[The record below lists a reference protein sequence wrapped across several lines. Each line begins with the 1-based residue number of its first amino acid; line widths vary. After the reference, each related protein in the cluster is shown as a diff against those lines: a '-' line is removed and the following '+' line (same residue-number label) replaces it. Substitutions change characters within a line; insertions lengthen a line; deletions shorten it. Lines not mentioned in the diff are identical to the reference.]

1 MVIIALPKFLSMDLI
16 KIDEITIWRKR
27 QKYGWG
33 TRSEVRNE
41 LIVLCKVVRFF
52 SSPTDMCLLT
62 EDLRQARLVFL
73 TYPSYQHSVG
83 REPSSAQVH
92 EDFGSSCFF

>member
-1 MVIIALPKFLSMDLI
+1 MDLI
-16 KIDEITIWRKR
+16 KIDEITTWRKR

-62 EDLRQARLVFL
+62 EDLRQACVPYIPVLSTFGRPRTFL
-73 TYPSYQHSVG
+73 
-83 REPSSAQVH
+83 SS
-92 EDFGSSCFF
+92 SP